1 MLSCYIHVP
10 KNPNKFSEE
19 IAFFIPGDDL
29 VFKTTD
35 KVCCDLKNENNNA
48 KNYIYETR
56 TPVYL
61 CLFYVLY
68 YV

>member
-1 MLSCYIHVP
+1 MLYSST
-10 KNPNKFSEE
+10 KKFYEE
-19 IAFFIPGDDL
+19 IVIFIPGDDL

-35 KVCCDLKNENNNA
+35 KVCCDLKNENKNA